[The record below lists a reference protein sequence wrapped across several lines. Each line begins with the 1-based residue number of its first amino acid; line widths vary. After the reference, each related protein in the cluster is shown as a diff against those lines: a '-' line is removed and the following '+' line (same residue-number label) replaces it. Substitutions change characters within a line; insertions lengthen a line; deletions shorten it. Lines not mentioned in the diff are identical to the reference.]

1 MLKPLPGIEYKINL
15 RQKNNHFDHG
25 HWNLGCSGEGKSISL
40 VSDEKNC
47 RKSLPGIEYKMNL
60 RKKNEWLFSRAPE
73 TWGQGRKQLPPH
85 THIE

>member
-47 RKSLPGIEYKMNL
+47 RKSLPGIEYTVRPRDTRPQAARTL
-60 RKKNEWLFSRAPE
+60 QVHVFE
-73 TWGQGRKQLPPH
+73 
-85 THIE
+85 

>member
-1 MLKPLPGIEYKINL
+1 MARKFLSLESNLKIVLKPLPGIEYKINL

-60 RKKNEWLFSRAPE
+60 RKK
-73 TWGQGRKQLPPH
+73 K
-85 THIE
+85 